1 VSRHHP
7 TGIPP
12 NFEGEAFLIVEVVA
26 VLEDVADAERQR
38 TPLLV
43 PVKGVEVVA
52 DETMQL
58 ISVITVPPVSG
69 WTGFFGDCRVIGVI
83 LVEE

>member
-26 VLEDVADAERQR
+26 VLEDVADAELQG
-38 TPLLV
+38 TPILV
-43 PVKGVEVVA
+43 PVEGVEIVA
-52 DETMQL
+52 DESVQL
-58 ISVITVPPVSG
+58 VAIVAIPPVSG
-69 WTGFFGDCRVIGVI
+69 WTGFLGDCRVIGVI